1 MAGGTWTDTAD
12 RQLLLTII
20 HLAAPKLP
28 EWNQV
33 AVSMGEGFTAEA
45 VRYVVCTRLLLSAQA
60 ANSHTHSQHFQKL
73 RKEAKAALGDVTTLS
88 PAKAP
93 KGTPRKAGKNP
104 TPKKSGGKRKAEEAE
119 LNGHDEADDEES
131 PSKQA
136 AMKKARHEIDET
148 D

>member
-45 VRYVVCTRLLLSAQA
+45 VR
-60 ANSHTHSQHFQKL
+60 QHFQKL